1 MQPTTRKPLVIRTNV
16 KAGGAKFNHN
26 NKPKLVVRT
35 NVKAGGA
42 KFNHSNK
49 VR

>member
-26 NKPKLVVRT
+26 PKVIVR
-35 NVKAGGA
+35 
-42 KFNHSNK
+42 
-49 VR
+49 